1 MMTKEQ
7 ALQILDQAVS
17 QLNANRATH
26 QQLMTAINVL
36 RMSSIGEVK
45 TDKPETKKDDEIA
58 SVANPKKS

>member
-1 MMTKEQ
+1 MTKEQ

-36 RMSSIGEVK
+36 RMSSVADVK
-45 TDKPETKKDDEIA
+45 TEKPEAKKDDKIA
-58 SVANPKKS
+58 SIANPKKS